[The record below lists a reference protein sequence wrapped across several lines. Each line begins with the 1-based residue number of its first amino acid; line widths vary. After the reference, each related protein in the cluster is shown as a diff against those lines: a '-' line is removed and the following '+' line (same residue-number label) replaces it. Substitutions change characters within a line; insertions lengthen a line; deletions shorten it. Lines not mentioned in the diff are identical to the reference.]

1 MKTEEA
7 DRTDF
12 EPPIGDEG
20 GSREVISLI
29 GRGQFTCVNTPGRQR
44 MLSDRRI
51 IEVEYTPP
59 IDRISDETRG
69 GADRLE
75 HWMSTMEVPQPA
87 RNYEARERYV
97 QRLRHSPEH
106 SSVAMA
112 TRFLDAA
119 LRIWDEDQAQAKSQ
133 IKVAAALLRID
144 AGDLPIR
151 GKPTGRVIPGLV
163 PWQARKVREFIDES
177 LNSKIRLQDC
187 AGTVRLSISHF
198 SRAFK
203 ATFGTTLLD
212 YIHRR
217 RVERAQQLMLISEQP
232 LAQIALSCGFAD
244 QAHYCRVFRTMVGL
258 SPNAWRRQNM
268 VEAPDV

>member
-1 MKTEEA
+1 M
-7 DRTDF
+7 
-12 EPPIGDEG
+12 G
-20 GSREVISLI
+20 
-29 GRGQFTCVNTPGRQR
+29 
-44 MLSDRRI
+44 
-51 IEVEYTPP
+51 
-59 IDRISDETRG
+59 
-69 GADRLE
+69 
-75 HWMSTMEVPQPA
+75 VPQPIDSYKTP
-87 RNYEARERYV
+87 RRYP
-97 QRLRHSPEH
+97 QRLPPLPEH
-106 SSVAMA
+106 SPVVMA

-133 IKVAAALLRID
+133 IKVAAAMLRID
-144 AGDLPIR
+144 ADDPSMR
-151 GKPTGRVIPGLV
+151 EKPTRRVAPGLV

-187 AGTVRLSISHF
+187 AATVRLSTSHF

-203 ATFGTTLLD
+203 ATFGTTVLD

-217 RVERAQQLMLISEQP
+217 RVERAQQLMLMSEQP

-268 VEAPDV
+268 VEAPGEQAIRGS